1 MQKDKLRKNSMEVPT
16 TSGRESQTCVQ
27 RTRKWMLPVLL
38 IIFGLAIGLAQAD
51 DDAGRPVKN
60 LDEANGE
67 IHWPEEMTP
76 KKADSFVHNQIFI
89 KAPASVIWSNLVKA
103 KDWPK
108 WYANSSDVQITDGSE
123 LGPKT
128 QFKWTTFNFPI
139 ASRIDEWV
147 PNERISWYGDGPGI
161 RAYHTW
167 LIVPQADGCEVITE
181 ESQVGPSAIKFNLAQ
196 PRAMYDAHDWWLS
209 ALKVRSENA
218 VKN

>member
-1 MQKDKLRKNSMEVPT
+1 MQKDKLRKNNMQIPA
-16 TSGRESQTCVQ
+16 TSGSASQTSVQ

-51 DDAGRPVKN
+51 DDARRPVKN
-60 LDEANGE
+60 LDEANE
-67 IHWPEEMTP
+67 QIHWPKEMTP

-108 WYANSSDVQITDGSE
+108 WYANSSDVQITDRSE

-128 QFKWTTFNFPI
+128 EFKWTTLNFLI

-147 PNERISWYGDGPGI
+147 PNERLSWYGDGPGI

-167 LIVPQADGCEVITE
+167 LIVPKADGCEVITE
-181 ESQVGPSAIKFNLAQ
+181 ESQVGPSAIKFNLAE

-218 VKN
+218 AKN